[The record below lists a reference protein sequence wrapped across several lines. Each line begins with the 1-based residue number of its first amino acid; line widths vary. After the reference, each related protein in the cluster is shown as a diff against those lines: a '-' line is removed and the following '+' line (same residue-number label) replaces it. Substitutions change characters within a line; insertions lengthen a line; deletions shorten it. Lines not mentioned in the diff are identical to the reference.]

1 MLKKIGMA
9 LLLAVSSVGVNAA
22 PSSLDLTDDQLYVLN
37 RAYELGQNMDYGMTF
52 AAIALTESQAG
63 KDLVNNV
70 SGDYGVFQNN
80 LHYTVRGLERKLGY
94 KMTAKQVRDLK
105 KGLIENMELSASMTE
120 MNLKY
125 WQEVHGKKAWSKII
139 ASYNAGFNYRG
150 KDGQTYLSKVKA
162 NMRKLQNCDCIEQ

>member
-1 MLKKIGMA
+1 MLKKICIA
-9 LLLAVSSVGVNAA
+9 LLLVCGFANASA
-22 PSSLDLTDDQLYVLN
+22 STKLDLNDNQRYVVN
-37 RAYELGQNMDYGMTF
+37 RAYELGQSMDYGMTF

-63 KDLVNNV
+63 EDLVNNV

-80 LHYTVRGLERKLGY
+80 LHYTVRGLEKKLGY
-94 KMTAKQVRDLK
+94 KMSAKQIRDLK
-105 KGLIENMELSASMTE
+105 KSLIENMELSASMTE

-150 KDGQTYLSKVKA
+150 KDGQTYLAKVKA
-162 NMRKLQNCDCIEQ
+162 NMRKLQKCDCIAE